1 MQPQMMPMPPGFP
14 FPQPA
19 PQKQIV
25 ARTVQ
30 FSDIIGELSARAYMA
45 TDEEHREEIVSIRN
59 HLTSGS
65 NCSDV
70 LVNVRNSAHS
80 CFAWIRDDNF
90 RELVNMAVFDSN
102 PGAEVANDN

>member
-1 MQPQMMPMPPGFP
+1 MMQMSPGFP
-14 FPQPA
+14 FPQPP

-45 TDEEHREEIVSIRN
+45 IDEEHREEIASIRH

-65 NCSDV
+65 NSSDV

-90 RELVNMAVFDSN
+90 RELVNMAVFDSA
-102 PGAEVANDN
+102 PETKDANDN